1 MKKLVSIM
9 CILVVITFAGLFA
22 YKKHSVK
29 VQESNASVE
38 TSAKTG
44 LSFSVLG
51 DVHGNADKL
60 NKAIQDLHNIN
71 PSMDAMV
78 LNGDIVD
85 EGLNS
90 QYDAISKCLNKNKS
104 ILPKQIIKNIG
115 NHEFYEYGKGYNSSE
130 KINELV
136 NRYLKF
142 AGEKSV
148 YHDTWINGYHF
159 ISLGTE
165 AGNTEQL
172 GSTKAYISDKQQK
185 WLKEKLQ
192 ENYDPDRP
200 IFVFL
205 HHHLVGE
212 IKWWIGV
219 QQGSEVYN
227 ILKEYPQVILFTSH
241 THLLLQSYNEIIKQ
255 PFKVM
260 HTGAVSFGL
269 ELNNKG
275 GINRIDDSQGL
286 YVEVQGNKVVI
297 RGRDF
302 NTKTWVS
309 QN

>member
-1 MKKLVSIM
+1 MKKPVSIM
-9 CILVVITFAGLFA
+9 CILVVITITSLFT
-22 YKKHSVK
+22 YKKHSVQ
-29 VQESNASVE
+29 VQGISADVEAS
-38 TSAKTG
+38 TKTD

-51 DVHGNADKL
+51 DVHGNAYKF

-71 PSMDAMV
+71 PSMDAMI

-130 KINELV
+130 KNNEFV

-142 AGEKSV
+142 AGENSV
-148 YHDTWINGYHF
+148 YHDTWIKGYHF

-165 AGNTEQL
+165 ACNTKQL

-185 WLKEKLQ
+185 WLKEKIQ

-200 IFVFL
+200 VFVFL

-219 QQGSEVYN
+219 QQSSEVYN

-241 THLLLQSYNEIIKQ
+241 THLLLQSYNEIINQ
-255 PFKVM
+255 PFKIM
-260 HTGAVSFGL
+260 NTGAVSFGL

-275 GINRIDDSQGL
+275 GVNRTDDSQGL
-286 YVEVQGNKVVI
+286 YVEVQGNNVVI

-302 NTKTWVS
+302 NTKTWIS
-309 QN
+309 KN